1 MSEFKTK
8 LLNKYL
14 NSEYF
19 NDFEQ
24 KKFDEYV
31 NKTNVFTYCKHE
43 NDLHLLNKDYVEWC
57 KIKIMRLNKELSKD
71 NNIVKFLQK

>member
-1 MSEFKTK
+1 MSNFKTK

-31 NKTNVFTYCKHE
+31 NKTNVFTYCRYE
-43 NDLHLLNKDYVEWC
+43 NELHLLDKDYIEWC
-57 KIKIMRLNKELSKD
+57 KIKIMRLNEELFKD
-71 NNIVKFLQK
+71 KNIVKFLQK

>member
-1 MSEFKTK
+1 MSKFKTK

-31 NKTNVFTYCKHE
+31 NKTNVFTYCRYE
-43 NDLHLLNKDYVEWC
+43 NELHLLDKDYIEWC

-71 NNIVKFLQK
+71 KNIVKFLQK

>member
-1 MSEFKTK
+1 MSNFKTK

-31 NKTNVFTYCKHE
+31 NKTNVFTYCRYE
-43 NDLHLLNKDYVEWC
+43 NNLHLLDEDYIEWC
-57 KIKIMRLNKELSKD
+57 KIKIMRLNKELFKD
-71 NNIVKFLQK
+71 KNIVKFLQK